1 MKYTYKDII
10 IDPNDK
16 RLEGAIGKEVYYND
30 LPFDVLKDANKNE
43 KTGILSKIESEQ
55 VEGYL
60 FNIETEDAGNI
71 FSCIIIKK
79 EPEVKY
85 IPFDLSKKED
95 RDFLRGKWV
104 KKKDTGN
111 EHQLIHFTH
120 IDNLWRALANTG
132 QELYDYFTFL
142 DGTPVGKKVEEK

>member
-55 VEGYL
+55 VEGYP

>member
-1 MKYTYKDII
+1 MKYTYEDII

-16 RLEGAIGKEVYYND
+16 RLEGAVGKEVY
-30 LPFDVLKDANKNE
+30 LETSAIDVLKQANGEDGPNILMAIHKDE
-43 KTGILSKIESEQ
+43 VYPFQGIKFRYPFAIL
-55 VEGYL
+55 
-60 FNIETEDAGNI
+60 
-71 FSCIIIKK
+71 KK
-79 EPEVKY
+79 EPKVKY
-85 IPFDLSKKED
+85 VPFDLSKEED
-95 RDFLRGKWV
+95 RAFLRGKWV

-142 DGTPVGKKVEEK
+142 DGTPVGKKVEE